1 MALGSLAFSHASR
14 TSALEVVWSLTAT
27 STLLRTYYVMAKRAV
42 LSVCFVPCFARSHAI
57 ASPLTSKALTRS
69 VNRKPSSKLSHSA
82 PLAVS
87 HTCCCRSFGSTTTQN
102 LYATRDRILRS
113 KEENQEPPSWVDTS
127 TDIPLQGTV
136 TEIEVPGSGIFPL
149 YESSS

>member
-14 TSALEVVWSLTAT
+14 TSSLEVVWSLTAN
-27 STLLRTYYVMAKRAV
+27 STLLRTHYVMAKRAV
-42 LSVCFVPCFARSHAI
+42 LSVCFVPCFARSQAI

-82 PLAVS
+82 LLAVS
-87 HTCCCRSFGSTTTQN
+87 HNYCCRSFGSTTTQN
-102 LYATRDRILRS
+102 LYATRDKILHS

-127 TDIPLQGTV
+127 TEVPLQGTV